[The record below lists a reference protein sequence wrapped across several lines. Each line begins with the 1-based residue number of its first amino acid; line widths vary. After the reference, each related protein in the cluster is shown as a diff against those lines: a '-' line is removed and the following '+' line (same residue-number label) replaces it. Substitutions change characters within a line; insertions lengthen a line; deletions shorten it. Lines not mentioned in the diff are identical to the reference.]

1 MRIYHREWAADNG
14 RRGARTRAWGLIGMR
29 PINFRVQFLDVSD
42 NVIIAERIAYARNAA
57 GAARSVIHAKT

>member
-1 MRIYHREWAADNG
+1 
-14 RRGARTRAWGLIGMR
+14 MR